1 MLNHVAIMGRLTKD
15 PELRTTQNGVPVCTV
30 SIACDRDIAAK
41 GEERKADFIEVTAWR
56 HTAEFLSK
64 WFTKGSLVA
73 VSGRLE
79 TRFYEKSGERRQSV
93 FVLAESI
100 YFAEGR
106 KNAQSDLQSGS
117 EQSQGVPVFA
127 DYEGEEDLPL

>member
-15 PELRTTQNGVPVCTV
+15 PELRTTQNGVPVCSV

-73 VSGRLE
+73 ISGRLE
-79 TRFYEKSGERRQSV
+79 TRFYEKNGERRQSV

-100 YFAEGR
+100 YFAEW
-106 KNAQSDLQSGS
+106 KKTAQSNLQSGS

-127 DYEGEEDLPL
+127 EYEGEEELPF